1 MAQNQLSTENSQEV
15 ERIRDIIFGAQ
26 MRDYE
31 QRFQIFQRDVKR
43 LQQEI
48 DRLNEQLAEQ
58 AGDQNKKTQQLR
70 VEVRQADDDLRDE
83 LRLTAQQLTVDK
95 VDRVKLAELF
105 IDLGN
110 QLKSGSSVT
119 ELLTKLEGQA

>member
-1 MAQNQLSTENSQEV
+1 MTQNQPSIENSQEV

-26 MRDYE
+26 IRDYE
-31 QRFQIFQRDVKR
+31 QRFQLFQRDLKR

-48 DRLNEQLAEQ
+48 DRLTEQLAEQ
-58 AGDQNKKTQQLR
+58 GVDQNKKNQQLR
-70 VEVRQADDDLRDE
+70 AEVRQADDDLRDE
-83 LRLTAQQLTVDK
+83 FRQTAQQLTVDK

-119 ELLTKLEGQA
+119 ELLTKLEGQV

>member
-1 MAQNQLSTENSQEV
+1 MAQNQPSTENSQEV
-15 ERIRDIIFGAQ
+15 ERIRDIIFGSQ

-48 DRLNEQLAEQ
+48 DRLTEQLAEQ
-58 AGDQNKKTQQLR
+58 SSEQNKRTQQLR
-70 VEVRQADDDLRDE
+70 VEVRQSDDDLRDE
-83 LRLTAQQLTVDK
+83 LRLTAQQLTTDK